1 MIRIAMCDDETMF
14 LQTYQKKV
22 SELFQE
28 HNVDCKIDTYTDT
41 VRFLEH
47 CEKTSYDLIFLDID
61 MKGISGIET
70 ARLLRKKEKKA

>member
-1 MIRIAMCDDETMF
+1 MICIAMCDDEIMF

-28 HNVDCKIDTYTDT
+28 HNIDCKIDTYTDAR
-41 VRFLEH
+41 RFLEH

-61 MKGISGIET
+61 MSKQAGFQT
-70 ARLLRKKEKKA
+70 ACF